1 MPVELLTVKTLRY
14 GGLGPVSLT
23 LAPGECLGIS
33 GPSGCGKTRLL
44 RALADLEPWSGDVQL
59 SGVSPNTMDAHAWRC
74 KVMWLPS
81 ESQWWGDTVGS
92 DHFPVNVEEA
102 IAGHLCELGFE
113 PEVMTWPLSRL
124 SSGEKQRLALV
135 RALVRFPRI
144 LLLDEPT
151 AHLDAENEKRVEA
164 CIARLRNENK
174 IGVLWVSHD
183 QEQLRRVADRVLSLP
198 QKEIA

>member
-1 MPVELLTVKTLRY
+1 MSVELLSVNALRY

-23 LAPGECLGIS
+23 LASGECLGVS

-44 RALADLEPWSGDVQL
+44 RAIADLEPWSGEVLL
-59 SGVSPNTMDAHAWRC
+59 SGASPNTMDANAWRRE
-74 KVMWLPS
+74 VMWLPS

-92 DHFPVNVEEA
+92 GHFPMNREA
-102 IAGHLCELGFE
+102 AITGYLLELGFE
-113 PEVMTWPLSRL
+113 PDVMAWPLSRL

-135 RALVRFPRI
+135 RALVRSPSI

-164 CIARLRNENK
+164 CITRLRSEKK
-174 IGVLWVSHD
+174 IGVLWVSHNL
-183 QEQLRRVADRVLSLP
+183 EQLDRVADRVLALP
-198 QKEIA
+198 PKEVA

>member
-1 MPVELLTVKTLRY
+1 MPVELLSVDALCY

-23 LAPGECLGIS
+23 VSPGECVGIS

-44 RALADLEPWSGDVQL
+44 RALADLEPWSGEIRL
-59 SGVSPNTMDAHAWRC
+59 SGVAPQEMDAHLWRR

-81 ESQWWGDTVGS
+81 ESQWWGDTVGHH
-92 DHFPVNVEEA
+92 HFPSDLHKA
-102 IAGHLCELGFE
+102 ATLYLHELGFE
-113 PEVMTWPLSRL
+113 PEVMRWPLARL

-135 RALVRFPRI
+135 RALVRAPQI

-151 AHLDAENEKRVEA
+151 AHLDQANEKRVEA
-164 CIARLRNENK
+164 CIARLRSETE

-183 QEQLRRVADRVLSLP
+183 REQLRRVADRELSLP
-198 QKEIA
+198 QKEGV

>member
-1 MPVELLTVKTLRY
+1 MSVELLSVNALRY

-23 LAPGECLGIS
+23 LEPAECLGVS

-44 RALADLEPWSGDVQL
+44 RAIADLEPWSGAVRL
-59 SGVSPNTMDAHAWRC
+59 SGVAPNTMDAPGWRC

-81 ESQWWGDTVGS
+81 ESQWWGDTVGLA
-92 DHFPVNVEEA
+92 HFPA
-102 IAGHLCELGFE
+102 HAHDATLGYLHELGFE
-113 PEVMTWPLSRL
+113 SDVMAWPLSRL

-135 RALVRFPRI
+135 RALVRSPQI

-164 CIARLRNENK
+164 CIARLRSEKK
-174 IGVLWVSHD
+174 IGVLWVSHNL
-183 QEQLRRVADRVLSLP
+183 EQLDRVADRVLSLP
-198 QKEIA
+198 PKEVA

>member
-1 MPVELLTVKTLRY
+1 MPVELLSVNALRY

-59 SGVSPNTMDAHAWRC
+59 SGASPNTMDAHAWRC

-92 DHFPVNVEEA
+92 DPAAAVRYQMMIMYM
-102 IAGHLCELGFE
+102 IAAGAGMGSVLTVHLI
-113 PEVMTWPLSRL
+113 SKRL
-124 SSGEKQRLALV
+124 
-135 RALVRFPRI
+135 
-144 LLLDEPT
+144 T
-151 AHLDAENEKRVEA
+151 DARD
-164 CIARLRNENK
+164 RLR
-174 IGVLWVSHD
+174 L
-183 QEQLRRVADRVLSLP
+183 DRLQASDDR
-198 QKEIA
+198 KRS

>member
-1 MPVELLTVKTLRY
+1 MPVELLSVNALRY

-33 GPSGCGKTRLL
+33 GLSGCGKTRLL
-44 RALADLEPWSGDVQL
+44 RALADLEPWSGDIRL
-59 SGVSPNTMDAHAWRC
+59 SGVSPNTMDAPAWRRN
-74 KVMWLPS
+74 VMWLPS

-92 DHFPVNVEEA
+92 GHFPMNVDDA
-102 IAGHLCELGFE
+102 IAGHLRELGFD

-135 RALVRFPRI
+135 RALVRDPHI

-164 CIARLRNENK
+164 CIARLRNEK
-174 IGVLWVSHD
+174 KMGVLWVSHD
-183 QEQLRRVADRVLSLP
+183 QEQLGRVADRVLSLP
-198 QKEIA
+198 QKERA

>member
-1 MPVELLTVKTLRY
+1 MPVELLSVNALCY

-44 RALADLEPWSGDVQL
+44 RALADLEPWSGDLLL

-92 DHFPVNVEEA
+92 DPSRGPLPDDDHVYDCSRGRHGVSTDRAP
-102 IAGHLCELGFE
+102 HLQ
-113 PEVMTWPLSRL
+113 TS
-124 SSGEKQRLALV
+124 
-135 RALVRFPRI
+135 
-144 LLLDEPT
+144 D
-151 AHLDAENEKRVEA
+151 
-164 CIARLRNENK
+164 
-174 IGVLWVSHD
+174 
-183 QEQLRRVADRVLSLP
+183 
-198 QKEIA
+198 